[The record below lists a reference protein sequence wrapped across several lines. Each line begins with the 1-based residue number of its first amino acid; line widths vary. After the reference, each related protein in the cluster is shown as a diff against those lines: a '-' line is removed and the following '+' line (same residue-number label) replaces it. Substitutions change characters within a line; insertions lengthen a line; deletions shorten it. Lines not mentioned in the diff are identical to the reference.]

1 MSEPDIFL
9 DALGKNTVRIQ
20 PRTIHGMLW
29 LQTHFEDEHWEM
41 LSFGAVGLDLNN
53 AITLSQD
60 AELSGLHVVFPN
72 TL

>member
-1 MSEPDIFL
+1 
-9 DALGKNTVRIQ
+9 
-20 PRTIHGMLW
+20 MLW

-41 LSFGAVGLDLNN
+41 LSFGAVGLELNN
-53 AITLSQD
+53 AIALSQD